1 MLSNQSVDN
10 DSEISTQF
18 SQFRTICRSVDV
30 VVTAVAAAVAA
41 ASMSDRMSCLSVKE
55 VTLFVIDFINEL
67 DQFAVEVPSGLRQTR
82 AEQSRVGNR
91 DKTGEE

>member
-30 VVTAVAAAVAA
+30 VVTAVAAAA